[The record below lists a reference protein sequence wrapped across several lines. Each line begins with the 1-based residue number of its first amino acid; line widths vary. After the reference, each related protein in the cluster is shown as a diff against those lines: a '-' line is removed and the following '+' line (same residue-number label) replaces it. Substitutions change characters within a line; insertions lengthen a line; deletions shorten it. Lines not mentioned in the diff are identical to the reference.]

1 MIMKRSPALVLLA
14 ALGACLLTAR
24 LGWWQLDRAA
34 QKVERQAVL
43 TERQSLQPLE
53 VAALP
58 RDETAAESHY
68 QRQVNV
74 TGVWLTEHTVYLDNR
89 QMGGRP
95 GFFVLTPLRL
105 PDGTAVLVQRG
116 WQPRDFL
123 DRTRVRMPPT
133 PSGEIR
139 LLGRI
144 APGPARLYEFDGV
157 ASGPIRQN
165 LDLFAYASET
175 HLLLRP
181 FTVLQLK
188 PVDLAP
194 EDGLSR
200 DWPQP
205 AADVHKHYGYAFQWF
220 ALSALTLC
228 LYVWFQVILPRRRQ
242 QR

>member
-1 MIMKRSPALVLLA
+1 MKRSPALILVA
-14 ALGACLLTAR
+14 AIGVSLLTAR

-43 TERQSLQPLE
+43 AERQSLQPLE
-53 VAALP
+53 WTALP
-58 RDETAAESHY
+58 QDESAAEAQY
-68 QRQVNV
+68 QRQAKL
-74 TGVWLTEHTVYLDNR
+74 TGVWLTEHTLYLENR
-89 QMGGRP
+89 QMAGRP
-95 GFFVLTPLRL
+95 GFLVLTPLRL
-105 PDGTAVLVQRG
+105 PDGTVVLVQRG

-123 DRTRVRMPPT
+123 DRTRVQRPPT
-133 PSGEIR
+133 PAGEIQ
-139 LLGRI
+139 LQGRI
-144 APGPARLYEFDGV
+144 APGPARLYEFEGV

-175 HLLLRP
+175 QLLLRP

-188 PVDLAP
+188 PVAKAP

-200 DWPQP
+200 DWLQP
-205 AADVHKHYGYAFQWF
+205 AAGVHKHYGYAFQWF
-220 ALSALTLC
+220 ALSALTVG